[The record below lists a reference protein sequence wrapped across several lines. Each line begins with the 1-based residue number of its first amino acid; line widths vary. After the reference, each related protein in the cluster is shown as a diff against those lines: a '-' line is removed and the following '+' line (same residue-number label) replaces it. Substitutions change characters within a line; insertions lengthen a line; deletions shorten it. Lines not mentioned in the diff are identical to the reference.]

1 MYPETYSIW
10 RFIHEPFPM
19 EFHHHCLLFIHC
31 ARGRG
36 DTHSEYVK
44 NKINQNY
51 HSVQIWSYQYLYG
64 FLHGSVEQSS
74 SSVKLR
80 DSLIGQHVVG
90 ATPTR
95 WCRNPPR
102 TNHGGARGLESL
114 VCRRREQGRQV
125 RFAIEHVGH
134 VHLDQVEHGFK
145 VVDFLR
151 WVWVLRLSGNVAGPL
166 QWSEMQSAPI
176 IFILFRLFPDLL
188 SLIKIFPIAEN
199 QSPATAPATAP
210 APASSHAIWFGQLAM
225 KGLNDQSCK
234 TIN

>member
-166 QWSEMQSAPI
+166 QWSEVKCNQHQ
-176 IFILFRLFPDLL
+176 L
-188 SLIKIFPIAEN
+188 SLSYSDYSQIYYPLSKFSLLPRISHQRQRQRQRQRQQA
-199 QSPATAPATAP
+199 ATQPRHLVWP
-210 APASSHAIWFGQLAM
+210 VGHEGFERSIM
-225 KGLNDQSCK
+225 
-234 TIN
+234 